1 MFVWCQFLLIVFGN
15 ITAHMCP
22 VDVLLG
28 IICSI
33 SIDAV
38 YHIYAVCSDCLF
50 VLQNLLLLFL
60 LLLFLL
66 LHVLSCKG
74 SLYSVLEFPPI

>member
-15 ITAHMCP
+15 ITAPMCP

-38 YHIYAVCSDCLF
+38 YHIYAVCSECLF
-50 VLQNLLLLFL
+50 ILQNLLLLFL
-60 LLLFLL
+60 LLYLL
-66 LHVLSCKG
+66 LHVLSCKR